1 MTVAKS
7 MVGRVIGK
15 QGETI
20 KQLQRNTGANIQID
34 QSSDPCTI
42 TVTGQN
48 ANITNA
54 MRDITTIVN
63 DNGMGGGGYGRG
75 GARFLLLCIPLCP
88 GNQFVHASDTCS
100 LPLLDL
106 HRSSAVHLRHL
117 SLRVMHA
124 HLRS

>member
-1 MTVAKS
+1 MTCAKS

-48 ANITNA
+48 SNINNA
-54 MRDITTIVN
+54 MRDINTIIN
-63 DNGMGGGGYGRG
+63 DNGLGGGGYGG
-75 GARFLLLCIPLCP
+75 GSAHRICSVSDVCI
-88 GNQFVHASDTCS
+88 G
-100 LPLLDL
+100 
-106 HRSSAVHLRHL
+106 
-117 SLRVMHA
+117 
-124 HLRS
+124 